1 MRKAIKIDIYQTM
14 MKRSLWWL
22 WEDRNMGE
30 ENIKE
35 DIWISGRT
43 RNMEIITNQE
53 LWSYTFMRISS
64 H

>member
-1 MRKAIKIDIYQTM
+1 
-14 MKRSLWWL
+14 
-22 WEDRNMGE
+22 MGE

-35 DIWISGRT
+35 DMWISGRT